1 MNYEQKGT
9 TKGKPNDSEHN
20 MQRHKSSNPHVL
32 QLPDLAPGFIL
43 EDQMLKDV
51 RDAYQK
57 IMGDEGA
64 PFMVFEDRE
73 GQGNG
78 EDGGDEGID

>member
-9 TKGKPNDSEHN
+9 TRAKPDNLEDNLRCDE
-20 MQRHKSSNPHVL
+20 SSNPHVL
-32 QLPDLAPGFIL
+32 QLPDLAPGFVL
-43 EDQMLKDV
+43 EDDVLKHV

-57 IMGDEGA
+57 VMGDEGA

-78 EDGGDEGID
+78 EDGGDEVND